1 MSKKISSMLVT
12 LLIYLAAIAIGVVSF
27 IYVLPDLDLVYR
39 VLIAD
44 LIATVFIWL
53 VSLPLK
59 NASLYDPYWSVI
71 PPIIVLLLMFYTNN
85 WGLSL
90 ILLLLAL
97 SVWAIRLTYNWG
109 KLWTDF
115 SHVDWRYN
123 NFQVMAPKLYWL
135 VSFLAIMFVPTMI
148 VFFQLIG
155 PIILVEQVNLSF
167 GLASILGTV
176 VIVLSALLQ
185 LSADTQMQNFKKDPQ
200 NKGEIMKAGLWKYSR
215 HPNYLGEIM
224 VWWGTYLFYVQQ
236 FGFDWIIL
244 APIAMTAL
252 FVFISVP
259 LMEKKILKTRP
270 EYSDYIKE
278 GGMLVPF
285 PKQMFS
291 KSSVNQEK

>member
-1 MSKKISSMLVT
+1 
-12 LLIYLAAIAIGVVSF
+12 
-27 IYVLPDLDLVYR
+27 
-39 VLIAD
+39 
-44 LIATVFIWL
+44 
-53 VSLPLK
+53 
-59 NASLYDPYWSVI
+59 
-71 PPIIVLLLMFYTNN
+71 MFYTNN

-115 SHVDWRYN
+115 SHVDWRYK

-278 GGMLVPF
+278 AGMLVPF

>member
-1 MSKKISSMLVT
+1 MSKKISSMLVI

-115 SHVDWRYN
+115 SHVDWRYK

-278 GGMLVPF
+278 AGMLVPF

-291 KSSVNQEK
+291 KRSVNQEK